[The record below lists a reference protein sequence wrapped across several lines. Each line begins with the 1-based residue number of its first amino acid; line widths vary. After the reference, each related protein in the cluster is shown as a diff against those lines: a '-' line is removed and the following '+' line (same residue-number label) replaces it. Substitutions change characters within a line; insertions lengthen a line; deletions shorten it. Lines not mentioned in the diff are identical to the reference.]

1 METKNDFSLT
11 AKRIRSIILVL
22 FIIFLVVYIGIASL
36 NGGVGKYTE
45 KLFNCR
51 SEPVELK
58 EI

>member
-1 METKNDFSLT
+1 METKNGFSLS
-11 AKRIRSIILVL
+11 AKRIRSIILVI

-51 SEPVELK
+51 SEPVELNK
-58 EI
+58 I